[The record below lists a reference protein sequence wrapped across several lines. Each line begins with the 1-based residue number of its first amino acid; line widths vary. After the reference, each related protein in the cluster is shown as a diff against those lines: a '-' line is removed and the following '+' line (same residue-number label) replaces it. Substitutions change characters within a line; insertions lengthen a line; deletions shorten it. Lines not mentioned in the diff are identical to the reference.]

1 MERQETGRRKR
12 NQLSMLRAV
21 SRFEKSGLTRSEFA
35 KSLGITVSK
44 LEYWRTR
51 CRALSDDAAVGP
63 KEPPREASPEA
74 TLVPLSIVLGGTVNG
89 SGRGQFEVVLTNG
102 RRLLVPEDFASEA
115 LRRLLEV
122 VEC

>member
-1 MERQETGRRKR
+1 MEMHERGRRGR
-12 NQLSMLRAV
+12 NQRSMLRAV

-35 KSLGITVSK
+35 SGMGITVSK

-51 CRALSDDAAVGP
+51 CRALSDDEMVGA
-63 KEPPREASPEA
+63 KEPPRQASPEA
-74 TLVPLSIVLGGTVNG
+74 TLVPLSIVLGGAVSG
-89 SGRGQFEVVLTNG
+89 SGHGQFEVVLTNG
-102 RRLLVPEDFASEA
+102 RRLLVPDNFASDA